1 MALDKLT
8 YLNRDFERDAPGE
21 GREGGRVPSPPNTT
35 YVRSQREAERAR
47 ERDEQQLLLLNLLQS
62 GGSDNSTISAAWLG
76 KQYDLGLTQMDRT
89 SFA

>member
-8 YLNRDFERDAPGE
+8 YLNRDFERDAPERQRRKGTKPPKYDTCKKPK
-21 GREGGRVPSPPNTT
+21 RE
-35 YVRSQREAERAR
+35 RESVK

-76 KQYDLGLTQMDRT
+76 KHYDLGLTQMDRT